1 MEEFLQKSS
10 LLVQIIIM
18 DRLIGPFNLLLER
31 GKLNI
36 SQLTNSIDES
46 LWVMARWLEV
56 VPNFLDPLLNGQ
68 FKKVFL

>member
-10 LLVQIIIM
+10 LLVQIIIV
-18 DRLIGPFNLLLER
+18 DRLIRPFNLLLER
-31 GKLNI
+31 GKLNTFK
-36 SQLTNSIDES
+36 LTNNIDES

-56 VPNFLDPLLNGQ
+56 VPNSLNPLLNKQ